1 MEEPKAEKWR
11 QISHYLVMCEG
22 AQDIAIHKAEKKK
35 TRRRENRRKGSRKER
50 KVSLA
55 TTI

>member
-1 MEEPKAEKWR
+1 
-11 QISHYLVMCEG
+11 MCEG